1 MIAFLNGSLDMVYED
16 RAIIDVNGIGYNVF
30 ISQATASSLPPV
42 GNVIKLYT
50 YTSVREDAIWLY
62 GFLTND
68 ELMLFKKLI
77 SVNGVGP
84 KAGLSLL
91 SFLSADDLR
100 FAILSGDIA
109 LISKAQ
115 GIGKKTAERI
125 VLDLKDKLNWNTDYI
140 SKEVSGNVNTINP
153 IAASEDSLKKKEAVS
168 ALCAL
173 GYSSA
178 DAHKAVNN
186 VIIDDN
192 DEVEEILKEALKY
205 LL

>member
-1 MIAFLNGSLDMVYED
+1 MIAFVNGKLDMVFED
-16 RAIIDVNGIGYNVF
+16 RAVIDVNGIGYNVF
-30 ISQATASSLPPV
+30 ISQATASTLPSV
-42 GNVIKLYT
+42 GEEVKLYT

-91 SFLSADDLR
+91 SFLTADNLR
-100 FAILSGDIA
+100 FAILSGDIS

-140 SKEVSGNVNTINP
+140 SKEIKVNSSKVDDNEI
-153 IAASEDSLKKKEAVS
+153 DSSIKKEAVG

-173 GYSSA
+173 GYSSS
-178 DAHKAVNN
+178 DAHKAVNS
-186 VIIDDN
+186 VDIDDN
-192 DEVEEILKEALKY
+192 STVEDVLKNALKY